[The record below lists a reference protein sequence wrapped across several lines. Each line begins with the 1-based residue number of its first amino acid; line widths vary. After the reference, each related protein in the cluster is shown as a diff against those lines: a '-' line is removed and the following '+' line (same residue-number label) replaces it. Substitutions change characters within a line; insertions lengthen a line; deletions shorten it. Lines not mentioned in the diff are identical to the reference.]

1 MPRKQKT
8 HTQIKSSA
16 SAQARKTAAVILEVM
31 AGVRTTGDAAQALGV
46 STARYYMLET
56 RALEAVVEACEPR
69 ARGPGRSPELQIAKL
84 QQEIRRLENEVR
96 RHQALARLSQRA
108 VGLNAPKPQPP
119 TSHSKK
125 GRKRKPK
132 VRALSLASR
141 LQSPVT
147 PDVSQS
153 EADITK

>member
-8 HTQIKSSA
+8 QEQIKSSA

-46 STARYYMLET
+46 STARYYVLET

-69 ARGPGRSPELQIAKL
+69 ARGPGQSPELQIAKL
-84 QQEIRRLENEVR
+84 QQEIRRLEGEVR

-119 TSHSKK
+119 KSDGKAR
-125 GRKRKPK
+125 RKRKPTA
-132 VRALSLASR
+132 RALSLASR
-141 LQSPVT
+141 LESSATQDTRPPTQS
-147 PDVSQS
+147 
-153 EADITK
+153 AAK